1 MTVAEQKRAAQSIKD
16 LQCGAKSF
24 QRTVLP
30 ACHIPNASNIE
41 NFGKEV
47 SDTVASWVKKGFAA
61 GPFTSPPCKNF
72 RVNRV
77 LAIQQNEKVRP
88 VLDLSEPK
96 GASFNSNVCEEK
108 LEKVV
113 MSSSKKFGKALFE
126 AGKHSTFSK
135 FDYVDAYKN
144 VPVQISD
151 LRLQGFE
158 WKNRYFVETRQVFG
172 AKTAVQNFDIL
183 AHSILS
189 VVNCETKIPKKYIH
203 RTLDDIPVISPA
215 CENWTSNFDIEFTK
229 TCSYINAKLVPD
241 CPKQGKAFRS
251 SKRGKVL
258 GTIFDSETQMKKEKN
273 I

>member
-1 MTVAEQKRAAQSIKD
+1 VLCPELTILKEYKSDLPDSYWAKFPKFDLPKEPISDINIENFSKLVESRSNQMTVAEQKRAAQSIKD

-61 GPFTSPPCKNF
+61 GPFTSLPCKNF

-77 LAIQQNEKVRP
+77 LTIQQNEKVRP

-113 MSSSKKFGKALFE
+113 MSSSKKFGKTLFE
-126 AGKHSTFSK
+126 AGKHATFSK

-158 WKNRYFVETRQVFG
+158 WKNRYFEETRQVSLCT
-172 AKTAVQNFDIL
+172 KL
-183 AHSILS
+183 LRKLY
-189 VVNCETKIPKKYIH
+189 VVLH
-203 RTLDDIPVISPA
+203 TL
-215 CENWTSNFDIEFTK
+215 T
-229 TCSYINAKLVPD
+229 TC
-241 CPKQGKAFRS
+241 Q
-251 SKRGKVL
+251 
-258 GTIFDSETQMKKEKN
+258 
-273 I
+273 